1 MTNKTAATRY
11 ARALLDVAVQERANL
26 EGIEHELAA
35 FVDLF
40 STHATLERV
49 LLNPA
54 VPVPRKRAAVAEL
67 TKAAGASATV
77 SKLLALLAERDRL
90 VLLPDLLA
98 SYRDRLLDYRKVV
111 RAEVTTAAPLAAD
124 RAKAIEASLARM
136 TGRTVMLDTKVDPS
150 IIGGVVARIGSTVY
164 DGSVTRQLQK
174 MKERLVESV

>member
-11 ARALLDVAVQERANL
+11 ARALLDVAVQEKANL
-26 EGIEHELAA
+26 DAIEQELAA
-35 FVDLF
+35 FADLF
-40 STHATLERV
+40 AKNPTLEKV

-67 TKAAGASATV
+67 TKAAGMSPTV

-111 RAEVTTAAPLAAD
+111 RAAVTTAAPLAAD
-124 RAKAIEASLARM
+124 RAKAIAASLARM
-136 TGRTVMLDTKVDPS
+136 TGRTVILDAQVDPS

-174 MKERLVESV
+174 MKERLTTA